1 MENFVK
7 EIKSKCKIFLQRMPV
22 YLLTPNQYFFSM
34 IHVSSYWSIDK
45 LSTYK
50 LTIRINYM
58 RYLDMHEFLYLK
70 SREFHL
76 RSVSVRAPSVSPS
89 R

>member
-1 MENFVK
+1 
-7 EIKSKCKIFLQRMPV
+7 
-22 YLLTPNQYFFSM
+22 
-34 IHVSSYWSIDK
+34 
-45 LSTYK
+45 
-50 LTIRINYM
+50 M

>member
-1 MENFVK
+1 
-7 EIKSKCKIFLQRMPV
+7 MPV
-22 YLLTPNQYFFSM
+22 YLLTPNQYFSSM
-34 IHVSSYWSIDK
+34 IHVPVSSYWSIDK
-45 LSTYK
+45 LSTYNWS
-50 LTIRINYM
+50 LRINYM